1 MTTCSRFIGV
11 CAIRLSSV
19 LAAVFRSGFIRL
31 HTWLI
36 YCLVLL
42 VSTFGAVA
50 QPVLAPPPPEF
61 LQQNT
66 VLRPVEAETNQTS
79 NAEPAPASSTPS
91 AQPGLLDWGQFHLRP
106 HLLYRI
112 SYGNGLQS
120 SPGQKENTV
129 INEISPGMLLEM
141 GSHWR
146 LDYTPTLQFYSSSQ
160 FQNTVNHSV
169 ALSGN
174 GSYEDWTF
182 GMSQTYAH
190 TSEPQTQTAS
200 QTDQDTYGTSL
211 NAAYALNSEISLTF
225 EVSQNFLF
233 VGGTVQT
240 NQLSDT
246 LSWATTEGLNYQLLP
261 GLSVGPTIGFG
272 YDHEQVGPDMTH
284 EQFQGRINW
293 QLGHKLSFNFS
304 GGFEYRQFL
313 DSNESDELNPIFNL
327 SLVYKIF
334 EVTTFTLSASE
345 TISSSY
351 YQGQTTQT
359 TGFTAG
365 VHQRLLG
372 KLYLDVSGGY
382 STSSYNA
389 TTSAVSANRND
400 DHSNIGVRLS
410 CQLLKRGSASVFYDW
425 SDNSSNENGFSYT
438 SNQVGLELGYR
449 F

>member
-1 MTTCSRFIGV
+1 LFLAHRFSLLFV
-11 CAIRLSSV
+11 PIRFHSWLT
-19 LAAVFRSGFIRL
+19 FGF
-31 HTWLI
+31 
-36 YCLVLL
+36 VLL
-42 VSTFGAVA
+42 FDTSGALA
-50 QPVLAPPPPEF
+50 QPVLAPPPAEF
-61 LQQNT
+61 QQQNT
-66 VLRPVEAETNQTS
+66 VLGPIEVATNQIENAETPLAVSQ
-79 NAEPAPASSTPS
+79 PPS
-91 AQPGLLDWGQFHLRP
+91 QLGLLNWGQFNLRP
-106 HLLYRI
+106 HLLYRV

-129 INEISPGMLLEM
+129 INEVSPGLLLEI
-141 GSHWR
+141 GTHWR

-160 FQNTVNHSV
+160 FQNTVNHAV

-182 GMSQTYAH
+182 GFSQKYAH
-190 TSEPQTQTAS
+190 TSEPQVQTAS

-211 NAAYALNSEISLTF
+211 NAAYALNTEISLTF
-225 EVSQNFLF
+225 QVNQNFQF

-246 LSWATTEGLNYQLLP
+246 LSWSTTEGLNYQLLP
-261 GLSVGPTIGFG
+261 GLGVGPTIGFG
-272 YDHEQVGPDMTH
+272 YDHEQFGPDMTH

-304 GGFEYRQFL
+304 GGFEDRQFL
-313 DSNESDELNPIFNL
+313 DSNQSDEINPIFNL
-327 SLVYKIF
+327 SVMYKIF
-334 EVTTFTLSASE
+334 EATTITLSASE
-345 TISSSY
+345 SISSSY
-351 YQGQTTQT
+351 FQGQTTDT

-365 VHQRLLG
+365 LRQRLLG
-372 KLYLDVSGGY
+372 KLYLDVGGGY

-389 TTSAVSANRND
+389 TTSGITANRND

-410 CQLLKRGSASVFYDW
+410 CPFLKRGSVSVYYDW
-425 SDNSSNENGFSYT
+425 SDNSSNESGFSYT